1 MVQDLYRLAYAS
13 RSTFKPFVSA
23 SGMDVNIAQIL
34 EVARQNNQKNHLV
47 GALYYGNGCF
57 FQCLEGS
64 KQAIDDLY
72 TKLLKDPRH
81 ENLKILAYD
90 AIEEAHFSS
99 WEMKFA
105 TIDHEVRSF
114 LREHNIHK
122 FDPYQF
128 TPEMTKKL
136 VFMLQDADDGA
147 HDDVVVQT
155 AKVPMVKQ
163 SAMSQW
169 GAVLGGVL
177 VFAMGFALFGY

>member
-99 WEMKFA
+99 WEMKYA
-105 TIDHEVRSF
+105 TIDNEVRSF
-114 LREHNIHK
+114 LREHNVHK

-128 TPEMTKKL
+128 SPDMTKKL
-136 VFMLQDADDGA
+136 VDMLQNADDGA
-147 HDDVVVQT
+147 HDDDVAQT
-155 AKVPMVKQ
+155 AKMPIVKQ
-163 SAMSQW
+163 SAVGQW
-169 GAVLGGVL
+169 GVAIFSVV
-177 VFAMGFALFGY
+177 VFVMGFALFSY